1 MEKQIILS
9 HLLDYLKLKNINYKA
24 CGKVIMIDCPFCD
37 KEGLNAQKI
46 PNTYIVNCFSCKT
59 KYNLINIVRYLEDM
73 GDKDEKEIIHY
84 LKELLNVN
92 ITTTVDK
99 ENTEEYFKFYESNG
113 FDLVPCAVKCPFCYG
128 KGCEK
133 CDNTGN
139 YGKNPIEK
147 DWTNKEHKDKD
158 EWANWILN
166 GLNLGVK
173 TGVRSGI
180 TIIDIDQKDIP
191 ESIKKIMGK
200 TLLQKSP
207 KGWHLFYKYDKDFPK
222 TGILEQDS
230 KTKEI
235 KLKIDIENDG
245 GQVII
250 YPSKTSNIQRKIE
263 NLIPIIE
270 MPKELKKFLQSKITA
285 PKPTYSEKLR
295 EDIKTEDFKIDF
307 TKLALRNNNLEG
319 CCNSEFIKL
328 GGILRKQLNTK
339 QTGYVLHIL
348 NKHLLENPMNT
359 KSITAMVNELDKYTI
374 FDEQTLA
381 NKIMDYMRG
390 VEEAGKTEVAM
401 AVAGTNRGKDY
412 ERLNIALEHLV
423 KEGQLAKKGKTYQ
436 IMKRAIWSEDLIEEG
451 KPIDFEMPYFN
462 DVANF
467 NWGDMLV
474 IGSKNKKGKT
484 HISMNIVKQL
494 VEQGKKPY
502 YISLETGSRFKKI
515 ALQLGLKEGDIK
527 HTFHVDPTQIELEPN
542 AITIIDWLLIVDK
555 SKTDL
560 VFKRFIEQLYKTNG
574 ILIVFMQL
582 KNNKGQENEYFAP
595 NMVMQFPALS
605 ARYIYDNEGDG
616 EYGKF
621 TVDVIREPKFKIK
634 SSDIPCFYDWENKTL
649 TVIKNNDGTTKDKS
663 NEKENK

>member
-1 MEKQIILS
+1 MEKSIILS
-9 HLLDYLKLKNINYKA
+9 HLLDYLKLKNINYKI
-24 CGKVIMIDCPFCD
+24 CGKVVMIDCPFCD

-46 PNTYIVNCFSCKT
+46 PNTYIVNCFSCHK
-59 KYNLINIVRYLEDM
+59 KYNIIDIARKIDNLED
-73 GDKDEKEIIHY
+73 KEEKEVIHY
-84 LKELLNVN
+84 LKELLDIK

-99 ENTEEYFKFYESNG
+99 ENIEEYFKFYEANG
-113 FDLVPCAVKCPFCYG
+113 FDLVPIA
-128 KGCEK
+128 
-133 CDNTGN
+133 
-139 YGKNPIEK
+139 KNSKVPIEK
-147 DWTNKEHKDKD
+147 DWTNKEHKNKD
-158 EWANWILN
+158 EWANWIFN

-173 TGVRSGI
+173 TGRRSNV
-180 TIIDIDQKDIP
+180 TILDIDQKPIP
-191 ESIKKIMGK
+191 KEIEKFLGK
-200 TLLQKSP
+200 TLVQESS
-207 KGWHLFYKYDKDFPK
+207 KGFHYIYKYEEDFPK
-222 TGILEQDS
+222 TRIDE
-230 KTKEI
+230 
-235 KLKIDIENDG
+235 LKIDIENNG
-245 GQVII
+245 GQVVIF
-250 YPSKTSNIQRKIE
+250 PSSIKGIQRKLKELNTITK
-263 NLIPIIE
+263 
-270 MPKELKKFLQSKITA
+270 MPKELKKFLQSKITV
-285 PKPTYSEKLR
+285 PKTTYSEKIR
-295 EDIKTEDFKIDF
+295 EDIKTEDFKIDP
-307 TKLALRNNNLEG
+307 TKLALINNNLEG
-319 CCNSEFIKL
+319 SCNSEFIKL

-359 KSITAMVNELDKYTI
+359 KSVSAMIHELDKYTV

-412 ERLNIALEHLV
+412 ERVNLALEYLV

-474 IGSKNKKGKT
+474 IGSRNKKGKT

-515 ALQLGLKEGDIK
+515 ALQLGLKEGDLK

-542 AITIIDWLLIVDK
+542 AITIIDWLLIADK

-560 VFKRFIEQLYKTNG
+560 VFKRFIEQLYKSNG

-605 ARYIYDNEGDG
+605 ARYIYDEDDTG

-621 TVDVIREPKFKIK
+621 KVDVIREPKLRIK
-634 SSDIPCFYDWENKTL
+634 SYEIPCAYDWETKTL
-649 TVIKNNDGTTKDKS
+649 NKVEDNDKDT
-663 NEKENK
+663 NKKDNK

>member
-1 MEKQIILS
+1 MEKSIILS

-24 CGKVIMIDCPFCD
+24 CGKVVMIDCPFCE

-46 PNTYIVNCFSCKT
+46 PNTYIINCFSCNK
-59 KYNLINIVRYLEDM
+59 KYNLIDIAKHLDKLED
-73 GDKDEKEIIHY
+73 KEEKEVIHY
-84 LKELLNVN
+84 LKELLDIK
-92 ITTTVDK
+92 ITTTIEK
-99 ENTEEYFKFYESNG
+99 ENTEDYFKFYEANG

-128 KGCEK
+128 KGCKK

-147 DWTNKEHKDKD
+147 DWTNKEHKDKAK
-158 EWANWILN
+158 WAGWVSN

-173 TGVRSGI
+173 TGAVSGI

-191 ESIKKIMGK
+191 EDIKKNMGK
-200 TLLQKSP
+200 TLLQKSA

-222 TGILEQDS
+222 TGIFEEDL

-270 MPKELKKFLQSKITA
+270 MPKELKKFLQSKITTA
-285 PKPTYSEKLR
+285 KPTYSEGIR
-295 EDIKTEDFKIDF
+295 EDIKTGNFKIDPV
-307 TKLALRNNNLEG
+307 KLALKNNNLEG
-319 CCNSEFIKL
+319 SCNSEFIKL

-348 NKHLLENPMNT
+348 NKHLLEKSMDT
-359 KSITAMVNELDKYTI
+359 KSVSAMIYELDKYTI

-381 NKIMDYMRG
+381 KKIMDYMRG

-412 ERLNIALEHLV
+412 ERVNLALEYLV

-467 NWGDMLV
+467 NWGDMLI
-474 IGSKNKKGKT
+474 IGSRNKKGKT

-515 ALQLGLKEGDIK
+515 ALQLGLKEGDLK

-542 AITIIDWLLIVDK
+542 AITIIDWLLIADK

-560 VFKRFIEQLYKTNG
+560 VLKRFIEQLYKSNG

-605 ARYIYDNEGDG
+605 ARYIYDADDVG
-616 EYGKF
+616 EFGKF
-621 TVDVIREPKFKIK
+621 IVDVIREPKLRIK
-634 SSDIPCFYDWENKTL
+634 SFEIPCKYNWTNKTL
-649 TVIKNNDGTTKDKS
+649 MRIEDQENETKNDQ
-663 NEKENK
+663 